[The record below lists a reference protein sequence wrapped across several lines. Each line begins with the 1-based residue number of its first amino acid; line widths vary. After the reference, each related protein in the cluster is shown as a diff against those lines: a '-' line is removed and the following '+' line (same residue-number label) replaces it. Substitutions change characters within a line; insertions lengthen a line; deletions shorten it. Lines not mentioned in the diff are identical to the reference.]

1 MLNRRT
7 FIEATGATTLAGAL
21 GLAADPRE
29 KPRKRIAVITTVWQY
44 LTHAQHMV
52 DRFLVGYPHEGRWH
66 RPTIDVAALY
76 VDQRPAGDLSRARAE
91 EFGFTIYPTI
101 AAALRLG
108 GDKLAVDGVLVIG
121 EHGDY
126 PRNEKEQILYPRYE
140 FFSHVA
146 DVFLR
151 DGRAVPV
158 FNDKHLSYSYDKAR
172 KMVAAAHELGFSL
185 MAGSSLPVTFRLPSV
200 EMPHGAQVK
209 EALMIGFGGSDA
221 IDFHA
226 LEAMQC
232 MLERRS
238 GGETGVAAVQ
248 LLDGDNVWQAGDEG
262 RWSLDLL
269 VAALSRSN
277 QLQGISRSEAKPQDL
292 IGNGQLKEL
301 VTKPSAYLIEYADGL
316 RATMLMLNGAVAD
329 FTFAARIA
337 GAAEPLSTLFYL
349 PPEPNVT
356 YSAELMNRV
365 EQMLLTGKAVYPAE
379 RTLLTSGMLESCLDS
394 RLNNNRRLATP
405 HLNVRYQVGAASH
418 YSRT

>member
-7 FIEATGATTLAGAL
+7 FLEATGATTLAGAL
-21 GLAADPRE
+21 AFAADPQQ
-29 KPRKRIAVITTVWQY
+29 PRKRIAVITTVWRY

-66 RPTIDVAALY
+66 RPAIEVASLY
-76 VDQRPAGDLSRARAE
+76 VDQRPEGDLSRARAE
-91 EFGFTIYPTI
+91 EFGFNVYPTI
-101 AAALRLG
+101 EETLRLG
-108 GDKLAVDGVLVIG
+108 SDKLAVDGVLIIG

-126 PRNEKEQILYPRYE
+126 PSNEKGQILYPRFE
-140 FFSHVA
+140 FFSRVA

-172 KMVAAAHELGFSL
+172 KMVAAAHELGFPL

-200 EMPHGAQVK
+200 EMPHGANVK
-209 EALMIGFGGSDA
+209 EALMIGTGSSDA
-221 IDFHA
+221 MDFHA

-232 MLERRS
+232 MLERRG

-248 LLDGDNVWQAGDEG
+248 LLDGDEAWKAGEDG
-262 RWSLDLL
+262 RWSMDLL
-269 VAALSRSN
+269 AAALSRSN
-277 QLQGISRSEAKPQDL
+277 QLQGITRSEGKPQDL
-292 IGNGQLKEL
+292 IGNGQLKKL
-301 VTKPSAYLIEYADGL
+301 ATKPSAYLIEYADGL
-316 RATMLMLNGAVAD
+316 RATLLMLSGAVAD

-337 GAAEPLSTLFYL
+337 GTDELLSTLFYL

-365 EQMLLTGKAVYPAE
+365 EQMLFTGKAVYPPE

-394 RLNNNRRLATP
+394 RLNNNRRLETP
-405 HLNVRYQVGAASH
+405 HLNVRYQVGEASH
-418 YSRT
+418 YAST